1 MNRLSANRFFFL
13 LILSSLPFSTLHAS
27 SPKGGVFNFAEIDN
41 SGGSTDPLDMP
52 LALPIANFFGYTRD
66 GNKYSYTAKNSLPIA
81 INIMYIE
88 SSLGHIPDSQ
98 LPPIT
103 DDNYDFS
110 EHYMHY
116 DADER
121 YSWVSGGR
129 EGDWSLP
136 IINAKAHVPGDAV
149 PVITACS
156 GSYET
161 PKESRYKCRPAST
174 TSTQEL
180 SGYNNLI
187 NFAAS
192 KNKPLWVGS
201 IVFPAASDGPEGN
214 TSNVAIG
221 GEGHEMV
228 IYLPHRRM
236 SLIHFEA
243 ILLGDAK
250 GSDRRLAAWTLKSD
264 DGEHFIPYLDSY
276 DDVMGPAFVSVGK
289 DTLNNRTLEPLYL
302 IPYYMNDSV
311 RIIDIAAIHTRL
323 VGGVEWP
330 GIWSD
335 HAPVA
340 SGLGIEGSNIFM
352 CFNGEKGSVDDYTDL
367 EHFQEPSI
375 TGISPDRNSNIF
387 VPEGQKGFTLA
398 QFLAAMSYPPATED
412 NAYICDTKGTQ
423 LFSNR
428 IEYYP
433 TGPTVNDFSDFMVL
447 EKNITLKQ

>member
-103 DDNYDFS
+103 DDNFDFS

-136 IINAKAHVPGDAV
+136 IINAKPHVPGDAV

-161 PKESRYKCRPAST
+161 AKESLYNCRPTST
-174 TSTQEL
+174 TSTQKL
-180 SGYNNLI
+180 SAYNNLL
-187 NFAAS
+187 NLATS
-192 KNKPLWVGS
+192 QNKPLWVGS

-214 TSNVAIG
+214 TSNTAIG
-221 GEGHEMV
+221 GEGQELV
-228 IYLPHRRM
+228 VYLPHRHM
-236 SLIHFEA
+236 SLIHLEA

-250 GSDRRLAAWTLKSD
+250 GSDQRLAAWTLKSD
-264 DGEHFIPYLDSY
+264 DGEHFIPYMSSF
-276 DDVMGPAFVSVGK
+276 DDVGGPAFVSTGK
-289 DTLNNRTLEPLYL
+289 DTANNSKTAGVYI
-302 IPYYMNDSV
+302 IPYYMNDRM
-311 RIIDIAAIHTRL
+311 RILDIAAIHTRL
-323 VGGVEWP
+323 VGGVEWSGMWNGRNATGSGQ
-330 GIWSD
+330 GIW
-335 HAPVA
+335 
-340 SGLGIEGSNIFM
+340 GSNVFT
-352 CFNGEKGSVDDYTDL
+352 CFNGQKGSVDDYTDL

-375 TGISPDRNSNIF
+375 KGISPSKGVDIY
-387 VPEGQKGFTLA
+387 VPEGQKGFTIA
-398 QFLAAMSYPPATED
+398 QFFSIMGYPPPTED

-423 LFSNR
+423 LFSAQV
-428 IEYYP
+428 EYGLV
-433 TGPTVNDFSDFMVL
+433 GPEVNDFSYFMEL
-447 EKNITLKQ
+447 KKDITLKQ